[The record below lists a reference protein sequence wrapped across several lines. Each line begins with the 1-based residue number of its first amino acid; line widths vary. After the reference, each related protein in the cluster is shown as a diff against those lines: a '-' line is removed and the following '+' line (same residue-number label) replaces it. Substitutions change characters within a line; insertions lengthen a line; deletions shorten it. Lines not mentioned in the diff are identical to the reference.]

1 MKVYMNK
8 RTGEIAEN
16 LREMFKIIWLDAI
29 HYHMAS
35 LWWEKV
41 EL

>member
-8 RTGEIAEN
+8 RTGEIVEN
-16 LREMFKIIWLDAI
+16 LGEMIKVIWLDAT